1 MFKKEINRHRF
12 CYQKRQVL
20 EETNQLDPR
29 MSALE
34 DDMDEEDME
43 EDEDDLIK
51 KVALFSSLRNE
62 LRFLNR
68 EVCNT
73 TIDLQNTDYF

>member
-12 CYQKRQVL
+12 YYQKRQVL

-73 TIDLQNTDYF
+73 TIDL

>member
-1 MFKKEINRHRF
+1 MIHFHLLNPSNACNYLFRKKLNSHRF
-12 CYQKRQVL
+12 YFQKRQVL

-43 EDEDDLIK
+43 EDEEDLIK
-51 KVALFSSLRNE
+51 KVKIFNVLR
-62 LRFLNR
+62 
-68 EVCNT
+68 
-73 TIDLQNTDYF
+73 IG

>member
-1 MFKKEINRHRF
+1 
-12 CYQKRQVL
+12 
-20 EETNQLDPR
+20 

-43 EDEDDLIK
+43 EDEDVLIK